1 MSVVAANILRPF
13 NGKRSVAE
21 ERLKKMGSVLERHGA
36 NVKTTNFV
44 AGQYTGCIGFIR
56 SYPDFKTGMAVMQ
69 ASAKDPEGQEVTKLR
84 ATDPTGEMVVMR
96 EVHRTIFGEGKWA
109 SNPVSMVRRYS
120 VSRANV
126 SKAMPILEGV
136 QKMMDKEEVNVR
148 AFMPV
153 LSSEM
158 SRLGVSYQFKSLD
171 HLGEVLDTTAAGS
184 EMQSLIEEAN
194 TFSSLETASVMVA
207 F

>member
-1 MSVVAANILRPF
+1 
-13 NGKRSVAE
+13 
-21 ERLKKMGSVLERHGA
+21 
-36 NVKTTNFV
+36 
-44 AGQYTGCIGFIR
+44 
-56 SYPDFKTGMAVMQ
+56 
-69 ASAKDPEGQEVTKLR
+69 
-84 ATDPTGEMVVMR
+84 
-96 EVHRTIFGEGKWA
+96 
-109 SNPVSMVRRYS
+109 
-120 VSRANV
+120 
-126 SKAMPILEGV
+126 
-136 QKMMDKEEVNVR
+136 MMDKEEVNVR

-158 SRLGVSYQFKSLD
+158 SRIGVSYQFKSLD

>member
-1 MSVVAANILRPF
+1 MSNLVVGILKPF

-56 SYPDFKTGMAVMQ
+56 SYPDFKTGMSVMQ
-69 ASAKDPEGQEVTKLR
+69 AAAKDPEGQEVRNLR
-84 ATDPTGEMVVMR
+84 ATEPAGEMLVMR

-158 SRLGVSYQFKSLD
+158 SRIGVSYQFKSLD
-171 HLGEVLDTTAAGS
+171 HLGEVLDETAAS
-184 EMQSLIEEAN
+184 PEMQSLIEEAN

>member
-1 MSVVAANILRPF
+1 MSNLVVGILKPF

-56 SYPDFKTGMAVMQ
+56 SYPDFKTGMSVMQ
-69 ASAKDPEGQEVTKLR
+69 AAAKDPEGQEVRNLR
-84 ATDPTGEMVVMR
+84 ATDPAGEMLVMR

-158 SRLGVSYQFKSLD
+158 SRIGVSYQFKSLD
-171 HLGEVLDTTAAGS
+171 HLGEVLDKTAAS
-184 EMQSLIEEAN
+184 PEMQSLIEEAN

>member
-1 MSVVAANILRPF
+1 MSNLVVGILKPF

-36 NVKTTNFV
+36 NVKITNFV

-56 SYPDFKTGMAVMQ
+56 SYPDFKTGMSVMQ
-69 ASAKDPEGQEVTKLR
+69 AAAKDPEGQEVRNLR
-84 ATDPTGEMVVMR
+84 ATEPAGEMLVMR

-109 SNPVSMVRRYS
+109 SNPVSMVRSYS

-158 SRLGVSYQFKSLD
+158 SRIGVSYQFKSLD
-171 HLGEVLDTTAAGS
+171 HLGEVLDKTAAS
-184 EMQSLIEEAN
+184 PEMQSLIEEAN

>member
-1 MSVVAANILRPF
+1 MSNLVVGILKPF

-69 ASAKDPEGQEVTKLR
+69 AAAKDPEGQEVRNLR
-84 ATDPTGEMVVMR
+84 ATDPAGEMLVMR

-109 SNPVSMVRRYS
+109 SNPVSMVRHYS

-158 SRLGVSYQFKSLD
+158 SRIGVSYQFKSLD
-171 HLGEVLDTTAAGS
+171 HLGEVLDKTAAS
-184 EMQSLIEEAN
+184 PEMQSLIEEAN